1 MPGLGSGLCR
11 TAGGYGRAANG
22 SCRVGTVLAACLLE
36 PPGADGKGQMV
47 TACNRPGVR
56 QAGGATAWPGRVAA
70 GCAVCHACCRGV
82 RCRTIPS
89 QDRACSERGKEP
101 ARPGATPAACS
112 STGGRLAREAVH
124 GAFMSHTPC
133 VGCGWCCLSDQC
145 QVSHRLHG
153 YLPRCPELFWDAAR
167 GRYLC
172 LLMVPPRAASA
183 LSPDVPGPDTSGP
196 DPSGPDTFGPDSFG
210 PDTSGPNEFRPDTS
224 GPDLTELR
232 QGLGCCAP
240 LCSWR
245 CDVRDRG

>member
-1 MPGLGSGLCR
+1 MAGLR
-11 TAGGYGRAANG
+11 
-22 SCRVGTVLAACLLE
+22 TVLAGLRTVLAGCLLE

-47 TACNRPGVR
+47 TACNRPGELR
-56 QAGGATAWPGRVAA
+56 ASSATAQPGRVAA
-70 GCAVCHACCRGV
+70 GRSVCHAPRRGV

-89 QDRACSERGKEP
+89 PDRACSERGKEP

-112 STGGRLAREAVH
+112 PTGGRLAREAVH

-153 YLPRCPELFWDAAR
+153 YLPRCPELVWDAAR

-172 LLMVPPRAASA
+172 LLMAPPCAASA
-183 LSPDVPGPDTSGP
+183 LSPDVPVPDPSGPNRSGPNASGPDTSGP
-196 DPSGPDTFGPDSFG
+196 D
-210 PDTSGPNEFRPDTS
+210 TSGPATSGPAAS